1 MVNRFI
7 MKESTATN
15 LSKAETKIMTAL
27 AMKFS
32 YKEIAGY
39 LNISI
44 NTVKKHTKNIYRKL
58 GVAKRAAAIEKY
70 LEKKQEEE
78 QNIRIKL
85 AEP

>member
-1 MVNRFI
+1 
-7 MKESTATN
+7 MKESTGTN

-32 YKEIAGY
+32 YKEIASY
-39 LNISI
+39 LNVSI

-58 GVAKRAAAIEKY
+58 GVGKRAAAIEKY

-78 QNIRIKL
+78 QSTMVDLPGNNDTN
-85 AEP
+85 

>member
-1 MVNRFI
+1 
-7 MKESTATN
+7 MKESTGTN

-32 YKEIAGY
+32 YKEIASY

-78 QNIRIKL
+78 QHLRVNVT
-85 AEP
+85 ET